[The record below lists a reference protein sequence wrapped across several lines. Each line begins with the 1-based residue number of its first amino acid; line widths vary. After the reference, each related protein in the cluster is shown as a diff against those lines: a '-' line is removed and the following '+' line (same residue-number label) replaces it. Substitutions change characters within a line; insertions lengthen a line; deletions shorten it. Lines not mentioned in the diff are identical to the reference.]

1 LHNQSLQTFAGIHR
15 VAWTLHTCNRMTIQN
30 HKRKNDKDS
39 ACDLEQGQIAK
50 KAPPVHVSNSYT
62 TLIST
67 QLCSQTQSIAE
78 FLQLNLE
85 HLAEKTRLN
94 LSVSSVTMSGQ
105 KIKTDMH
112 STTLMNDTVEIQ
124 YTDGKPF
131 DFWDKVAQ
139 DLSTLKTSH
148 ADLLQSHALLQQSH
162 GVLQQS
168 HGVLQQ
174 SHAVLQTK
182 MESWQPEI
190 GSTREL
196 LRYRC
201 IDIANE
207 ILLLA
212 SKGGDRSTPN
222 KAAFEAL
229 ASKHTHLINS
239 HSRYNLTSFVDE
251 ALKLNRER
259 NSRLHPE
266 QWSVLKEQVNSAV
279 NIYLKS
285 KKVRK
290 KNSFAVFLLQNAE
303 QLVPLEHRV
312 IQ

>member
-1 LHNQSLQTFAGIHR
+1 
-15 VAWTLHTCNRMTIQN
+15 MTIQN

-148 ADLLQSHALLQQSH
+148 ALLQQSH

-212 SKGGDRSTPN
+212 SVLPTKQPSRHWP
-222 KAAFEAL
+222 
-229 ASKHTHLINS
+229 ASILI
-239 HSRYNLTSFVDE
+239 
-251 ALKLNRER
+251 
-259 NSRLHPE
+259 
-266 QWSVLKEQVNSAV
+266 
-279 NIYLKS
+279 
-285 KKVRK
+285 
-290 KNSFAVFLLQNAE
+290 
-303 QLVPLEHRV
+303 
-312 IQ
+312 